1 MKKKFAMEGVD
12 CAVCA
17 ERMAEQIRK
26 LPGVQ
31 NASVN
36 FLTQKLILE
45 AEEAQLEAILA
56 AAQKAV
62 GRIDKGARILL

>member
-1 MKKKFAMEGVD
+1 MKKKYAMEGVD

-45 AEEAQLEAILA
+45 AEEAELEAILA
-56 AAQKAV
+56 AAQKAI

>member
-17 ERMAEQIRK
+17 ERMVEQICK
-26 LPGVQ
+26 LPGVE

-45 AEEAQLEAILA
+45 AEEAQLEEILA
-56 AAQKAV
+56 AAQKVV
-62 GRIDKGARILL
+62 GRVDKGARILL

>member
-1 MKKKFAMEGVD
+1 MKKKYAMEGVD

-17 ERMAEQIRK
+17 ERMAEQICK

-31 NASVN
+31 SASVN

-45 AEEAQLEAILA
+45 AEEAELDAILA

-62 GRIDKGARILL
+62 GRVDKGARILL